1 MPVIWSSS
9 PSHQFQESDTYD
21 LSIKRDE
28 FLYMASE
35 HQTKA
40 FEIVKGYVKLSLY
53 SNDGRETI
61 VSILKPGDMLGN
73 FDPSQSYAFENAQ
86 ALSKTELKVYES
98 LILKRAI
105 RHNPSF
111 VMKLLADR
119 QRRIYQLQRQI
130 SSFAFLDVAE
140 RIQYF
145 LLFLGKEYG
154 KIQDGT
160 AFLDNFLTHH
170 DIS

>member
-1 MPVIWSSS
+1 
-9 PSHQFQESDTYD
+9 
-21 LSIKRDE
+21 
-28 FLYMASE
+28 
-35 HQTKA
+35 
-40 FEIVKGYVKLSLY
+40 
-53 SNDGRETI
+53 
-61 VSILKPGDMLGN
+61 MLGN

-130 SSFAFLDVAE
+130 SSLAFLDVAE

-170 DIS
+170 DISLVNQTSRQSVTTILSKMKAREVIYYDRHQLIIRLDKLRTAVQDDRGYYSL